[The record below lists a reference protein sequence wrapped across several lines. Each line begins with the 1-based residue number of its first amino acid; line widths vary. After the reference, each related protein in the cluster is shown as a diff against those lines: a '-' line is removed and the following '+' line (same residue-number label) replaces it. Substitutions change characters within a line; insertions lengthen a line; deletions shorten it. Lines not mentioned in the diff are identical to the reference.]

1 MRTHGWLAAVATA
14 IVPFLSLAAQ
24 GSSAVSG
31 QVRDSAGKPV
41 RGALITI
48 PRLNLETRT
57 DTSGAFAFARVPSGQ
72 ASFLVRRMG
81 FAPQTIDHLISG
93 RSVDSL
99 RFTLTAQPVE
109 LAPIVV
115 SERDLRRQF
124 FMAEFHR
131 RRERGNGHFITR
143 EEILSRN
150 TSRLS
155 DVVRNVPGIRI
166 MRVRGGSGVRFVS
179 AATMRLNCAP
189 MIWLDGQRAP
199 GMEIDEITSSDVEGI
214 ELYSGPS
221 QTPLRFSQNDQSTC
235 GTILIWTRP
244 PGSEVP

>member
-1 MRTHGWLAAVATA
+1 MGRIAWVAAMATTV
-14 IVPFLSLAAQ
+14 VPFLPLVAQ
-24 GSSAVSG
+24 NSAISG
-31 QVRDSAGKPV
+31 QVRDSAGAPI

-48 PRLNLETRT
+48 ARLQLETRT
-57 DTSGAFAFARVPSGQ
+57 DTLGAFGFSRVPSGQ
-72 ASFLVRRMG
+72 TSFLVRRMG
-81 FAPQTIDHLISG
+81 FAPQTIEHLVSG
-93 RSVDSL
+93 SSIDSL
-99 RFTLTAQPVE
+99 KVTLTAQPLQ

-115 SERDLRRQF
+115 SERDLRRKF
-124 FMAEFHR
+124 FIEEFHK

-155 DVVRNVPGIRI
+155 DVVRNVPGVHI
-166 MRVRGGSGVRFVS
+166 MRTRGGNGVRFVS
-179 AATMRLNCAP
+179 AATLRLNCAP

-221 QTPLRFSQNDQSTC
+221 QTPLRFSQNQQSTC
-235 GTILIWTRP
+235 GTIVIWTRL
-244 PGSEVP
+244 PGGE